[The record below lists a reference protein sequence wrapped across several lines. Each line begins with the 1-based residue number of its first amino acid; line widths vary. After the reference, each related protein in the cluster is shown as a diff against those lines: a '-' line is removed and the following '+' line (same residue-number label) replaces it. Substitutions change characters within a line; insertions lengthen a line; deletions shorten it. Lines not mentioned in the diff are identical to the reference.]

1 MLYLVGTPIG
11 NLSDISPRAKEIL
24 ASVDAVACEDTRRTG
39 LLLSEFG
46 IRSKLISYHEHNR
59 TEKGR
64 LLVSMLKA
72 GQNIALVS
80 DAGMPCISDPG
91 EELVRDCADNDI
103 PVQVVPG
110 PVAGISALALS
121 GLDSKRF
128 IFEGFLPSEGKDR
141 KVRIAELPENRHTF
155 ILYEAPHRLIRTLE
169 DLAEAGLG
177 ERKIAVC
184 RELTKKYEEVLR
196 FTVGEALSHF
206 RSVPPRGEFVLVIEG
221 SGTDVSGPVREVPED
236 EKNERI
242 TSLLN
247 EGYSTKDISL
257 ILSKEW
263 NESKKTVYAYVIK
276 MIK

>member
-11 NLSDISPRAKEIL
+11 NLSDLSPRARDVL
-24 ASVDAVACEDTRRTG
+24 QSVDAVACEDTRRTG

-46 IRSKLISYHEHNR
+46 IHSKLISYHEHNR
-59 TEKGR
+59 TEKGK
-64 LLVSMLKA
+64 LLISMLKA

-91 EELVRDCADNDI
+91 EELVRDCAGNDI

-110 PVAGISALALS
+110 PVAGISALVLS

-128 IFEGFLPSEGKDR
+128 LFEGFLPSEGKDR
-141 KVRIAELPENRHTF
+141 KVRIQELPGNRQTF

-196 FTVGEALSHF
+196 CTVGEALAHF

-221 SGTDVSGPVREVPED
+221 KGTDAAEPVKELPEE

-242 TSLLN
+242 RSLMN